1 MTPLGQHRF
10 IEKILWAL
18 KIPEVGSTIILI
30 PGFILFGLGVIG
42 IQIPFYAFA
51 IRLVLFILR
60 LVIVKIKRDME
71 KKYNLSKTTYTPT
84 IIKKGTKKV
93 EFVRYK

>member
-1 MTPLGQHRF
+1 MTPLDQHHT

-18 KIPEVGSTIILI
+18 KIPEIALTIIFV
-30 PGFILFGLGVIG
+30 PGFILFGLRVIG
-42 IQIPFYAFA
+42 IEIPFYAFVM
-51 IRLVLFILR
+51 RLVLFILR
-60 LVIVKIKRDME
+60 LLIVKIKRDME